1 MKLNLTSY
9 LITALI
15 LCAFYSCK
23 KDNEV
28 EKVKKIT
35 YSEDL
40 YRVSIVKNA
49 ELKMY
54 TNGVQITDNIIIDK
68 YIKQYSQYFNLD
80 KTPLETELRMRFI
93 SADSAVFEKAL
104 GRYRYANTNGKYI
117 FTGKE
122 DINRPGNLPLFVN
135 MFKYSM
141 PYVPYNISPTQTQ
154 YRTKDVRVGYG
165 NAIEMSLPVMSYQV
179 SSRPSS
185 SFYYRASGIS
195 FNEFDET
202 VLSKMGANDTLAIQL
217 FTYIM
222 KAKVIE

>member
-1 MKLNLTSY
+1 MKLNLIHT
-9 LITALI
+9 LITALV
-15 LCAFYSCK
+15 LCTFYSCK

-28 EKVKKIT
+28 KKVKKIT

-40 YRVSIVKNA
+40 YRVSIVKTA

-54 TNGVQITDNIIIDK
+54 TNSGQITDNTVVDR
-68 YIKQYSQYFNLD
+68 YIKQYAQYFNLD

-93 SADSAVFEKAL
+93 GADSAVFEKAL
-104 GRYRYANTNGKYI
+104 GRYRYININGKYI

-122 DINRPGNLPLFVN
+122 DINRPGNMPLFVN

-141 PYVPYNISPTQTQ
+141 PYVPYNVSPIQVQ

-165 NAIEMSLPVMSYQV
+165 NALEMALPVMSYHI

-185 SFYYRASGIS
+185 SSYYRASGIS

-202 VLSKMGANDTLAIQL
+202 VLAKMGANDTIAIQL
-217 FTYIM
+217 FTYNM
-222 KAKVIE
+222 KAKIIE